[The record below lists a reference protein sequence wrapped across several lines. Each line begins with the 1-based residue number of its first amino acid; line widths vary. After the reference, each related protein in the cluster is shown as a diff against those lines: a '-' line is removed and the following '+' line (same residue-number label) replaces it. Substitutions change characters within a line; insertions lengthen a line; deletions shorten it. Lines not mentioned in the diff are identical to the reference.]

1 MNKYVLAF
9 VCAVAAL
16 AGGYATHLYY
26 MAEIADMQREQAEA
40 VQKEQTDHAA
50 KLAAAT
56 DTILL
61 AQTEYDS
68 VRAERDRLLAR
79 LRDNNARRSDKGDS
93 VETLRARVARC
104 ERMVSR
110 LAEAGSRCGDGWQ
123 RCATKHDALAEV
135 VK

>member
-1 MNKYVLAF
+1 MNKTTLIAC
-9 VCAVAAL
+9 CASAI
-16 AGGYATHLYY
+16 AGGYVTHLYY
-26 MAEIADMQREQAEA
+26 SAEIAGMQREQAEA
-40 VQKEQTDHAA
+40 VQKEQTTHAA

-61 AQTEYDS
+61 AQSEYDA
-68 VRAERDRLLAR
+68 VRSERDRLLAG
-79 LRDNNARRSDKGDS
+79 LRDNNARRSDQGDT

-123 RCATKHDALAEV
+123 RCAAKHDALAEAV
-135 VK
+135 R

>member
-79 LRDNNARRSDKGDS
+79 LRDNHRISDKGDTI
-93 VETLRARVARC
+93 ETLRARVARC
-104 ERMVSR
+104 ESMVSR

-123 RCATKHDALAEV
+123 RCAAKHDAL
-135 VK
+135 VKTVE